1 MTVEEFREHE
11 SPDIQYSGRRSAMKL
26 PGFLPEELRQLA
38 RFVPSRG
45 WDAVEWRPMLAALR
59 RLSWRL
65 ATGAGVQG
73 QQVITQAWVDRVSFG
88 PHGRDAMSL
97 YALGHAAQKR
107 SAGDRILYLYFR
119 QWLVEEGLFLD
130 LRPGRFAWSDRRLV
144 FSPNGLWLQLR
155 PEFRT
160 GMLELYRSFY
170 ADDEPALRRALMRM
184 GMLRPGMDPAAEDEL
199 IVLLDQHFGMESG
212 AQRFSIDA
220 FKASFDRLFDFF
232 LAHDYRLHSDF
243 VFVGFYL
250 ITLYLSL
257 ETLGQK
263 HDVRRICA
271 EALNET
277 E

>member
-1 MTVEEFREHE
+1 MR
-11 SPDIQYSGRRSAMKL
+11 L

-45 WDAVEWRPMLAALR
+45 WDAVEWRPMLASLR
-59 RLSWRL
+59 RLSWQL
-65 ATGAGVQG
+65 VTGAGVQ
-73 QQVITQAWVDRVSFG
+73 QQLVVTQAWVDRVTLG
-88 PHGRDAMSL
+88 PPEPDAL
-97 YALGHAAQKR
+97 ALEGLGHAARKR
-107 SAGDRILYLYFR
+107 SAGDRILHLYFR
-119 QWLVEEGLFLD
+119 QWLVEDGLFLD
-130 LRPGRFAWSDRRLV
+130 LRPGRFAWSDGTLY

-155 PEFRT
+155 PAFRT

-170 ADDEPALRRALMRM
+170 ADDEAALRRALVRM
-184 GMLRPGMDPAAEDEL
+184 GMLRPGMSPAAEDEL
-199 IVLLDQHFGMESG
+199 IALLHRHFGMDSG

-257 ETLGQK
+257 ESLGQK

-271 EALNET
+271 EALNDGL
-277 E
+277 

>member
-1 MTVEEFREHE
+1 
-11 SPDIQYSGRRSAMKL
+11 MKL

-45 WDAVEWRPMLAALR
+45 WDAVEWRPMLASLR
-59 RLSWRL
+59 QLSWRL
-65 ATGAGVQG
+65 VTGAGVQ
-73 QQVITQAWVDRVSFG
+73 QQLELTQGWVDRV
-88 PHGRDAMSL
+88 
-97 YALGHAAQKR
+97 ALGKPPPDALPIEELEHAARKR
-107 SAGDRILYLYFR
+107 SAGDRILHLYFR

-130 LRPGRFAWSDRRLV
+130 LRPGRFAWSDRRLH

-170 ADDEPALRRALMRM
+170 ADDEPALRRALTRM
-184 GMLRPGMDPAAEDEL
+184 GMLRPGMAPAAEDEL
-199 IVLLDQHFGMESG
+199 IALLDQHFGLDSG
-212 AQRFSIDA
+212 AQRFSIDE

-257 ETLGQK
+257 EALGQK

-271 EALNET
+271 EALNENG
-277 E
+277 

>member
-1 MTVEEFREHE
+1 
-11 SPDIQYSGRRSAMKL
+11 MKL
-26 PGFLPEELRQLA
+26 PVFLPEELRQLA

-45 WDAVEWRPMLAALR
+45 WDAVEWRPMLASLR
-59 RLSWRL
+59 QLSWRL
-65 ATGAGVQG
+65 ATGAGVQR
-73 QQVITQAWVDRVSFG
+73 QRLLTQPWIDRVILG
-88 PHGRDAMSL
+88 RPDRAALALENLPHPAR
-97 YALGHAAQKR
+97 KR

-119 QWLVEEGLFLD
+119 QLLVEEGLFLD
-130 LRPGRFAWSDRRLV
+130 LRPGRFTWLDRELH

-170 ADDEPALRRALMRM
+170 ADDESALRRALTRM
-184 GMLRPGMDPAAEDEL
+184 GMLRPGLGAAAEDEL
-199 IVLLDQHFGMESG
+199 IALLDQHFGMDSG

-232 LAHDYRLHSDF
+232 LAHDYPLHSDF

-250 ITLYLSL
+250 ITLYLTL
-257 ETLGQK
+257 ESLGQK

-271 EALNET
+271 EALNDGF
-277 E
+277 